1 MVRKELI
8 DLVQEMT
15 ADESGEMWTKTDCGL
30 AIDYVT
36 SAIMEAVKNGEEV
49 KIQGFGVFKKSITP
63 ARERVN
69 PRTGEKIMCDDS
81 CHVKFSVGKTFK
93 DCAKEK

>member
-15 ADESGEMWTKTDCGL
+15 ADESGEMWSKTDCGL

>member
-1 MVRKELI
+1 MVRKKLT

-15 ADESGEMWTKTDCGL
+15 ADESGEMWSKTDCGL
-30 AIDYVT
+30 AIDYVIN
-36 SAIMEAVKNGEEV
+36 AIMEAVKNGEEV

-81 CHVKFSVGKTFK
+81 CHVKFSVGKTFA
-93 DCAKEK
+93 DYAKEK

>member
-15 ADESGEMWTKTDCGL
+15 ADESGEMWSKTDCGL

-36 SAIMEAVKNGEEV
+36 SAIMEAVKSGEEV

>member
-1 MVRKELI
+1 MVRKKLI

-15 ADESGEMWTKTDCGL
+15 ADESGEMWSKTDCGL

-36 SAIMEAVKNGEEV
+36 SAIMEAVKSGEEV

>member
-1 MVRKELI
+1 MVRKKLI

-15 ADESGEMWTKTDCGL
+15 ADESGEMWSKTDCGL

-93 DCAKEK
+93 DYAKEK

>member
-1 MVRKELI
+1 MVRKKLI

-15 ADESGEMWTKTDCGL
+15 ADESGEMWSKTDCGL

>member
-1 MVRKELI
+1 MVRKKLI

-15 ADESGEMWTKTDCGL
+15 VDESGEMWSKTDCGL

>member
-1 MVRKELI
+1 VVRKELI

-15 ADESGEMWTKTDCGL
+15 ADESGEMWSKTDCGL

-69 PRTGEKIMCDDS
+69 PRTGEKIMCDVS
-81 CHVKFSVGKTFK
+81 CHVKFSVGKTFT
-93 DCAKEK
+93 DCVKEK